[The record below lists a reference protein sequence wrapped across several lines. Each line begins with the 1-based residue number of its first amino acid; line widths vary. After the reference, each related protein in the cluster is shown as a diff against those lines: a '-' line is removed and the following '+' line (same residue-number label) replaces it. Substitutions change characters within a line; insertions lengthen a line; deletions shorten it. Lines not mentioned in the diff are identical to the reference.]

1 MRARAERLR
10 VIINIRAVINSV
22 WLAHLGD
29 DWQ

>member
-1 MRARAERLR
+1 MRAGTERLR
-10 VIINIRAVINSV
+10 VIINTRAIINSV